1 MSESVIES
9 NEIVP
14 QTSTQESLQ
23 ASDVV
28 LGVKEKHKNLN
39 VKPRRSNRNL
49 LKSCP
54 VCSKVMRS
62 DHIKR
67 HLKRHDVS
75 AKSKYPKQDSKKCG
89 TLKIGNRLA
98 RHSKVKNILQKLE
111 QPLAESRDEIFKRIC
126 HNQQVFEQKIMLG
139 RRVRQILLDYYFDPM
154 SLSKN
159 DKEALELYEYFNTD
173 AGVM

>member
-1 MSESVIES
+1 M
-9 NEIVP
+9 
-14 QTSTQESLQ
+14 
-23 ASDVV
+23 V
-28 LGVKEKHKNLN
+28 LGVKKPTNVN

-54 VCSKVMRS
+54 VCSKVMRG
-62 DHIKR
+62 DTIKR
-67 HLKRHDVS
+67 HLKRHDVFS
-75 AKSKYPKQDSKKCG
+75 VKSKYPKQNSKKCG

-98 RHSKVKNILQKLE
+98 RHSKVKNVLQKLE

-159 DKEALELYEYFNTD
+159 DKEALDLYEYFNTD